1 VKFCPVCGTEY
12 ADDVKFCPR
21 DGQTLKSANP
31 SGDLIGQVIA
41 DRYHVTKKLGEGGMG
56 AVYLAEH
63 VKMGRKSAI
72 KVMSASMSQ
81 DADAVSR
88 FNREAN
94 NASRIQHPN
103 ICAIYDFG
111 ETPDGLM
118 YLAMEFIEG
127 NSLNEILKKS
137 GPMTL
142 QRATHI
148 LKQAAEALHVAH
160 AGGIVHRDLKP
171 DNIMIAQ
178 QAGKDLVKVVDFGIA
193 KAVGGEE
200 TGQKVTKTGLV
211 VGTPEYMSP
220 EQLSGDKLDGRSDLY
235 SLALVYYRMI
245 TGTLPFQAETSQETM
260 IKRLT
265 DDPMPLRDAL
275 PTANFPAGL
284 QQVMDRA
291 LARYANDR
299 YSDAVEFSKD
309 VEAALVGIAPEGGA
323 TMVVGAA
330 DMKTMVAGAPPRTSA
345 MPKTRIAGAADKA
358 GAQASSPEKKSP
370 VMAIAA
376 GVVVLALAGGGY
388 AMFGRGST
396 ATPPVTPV
404 DSTAP
409 AQHDTSSNGATTNPN
424 ASTSNPPAPLTRP
437 VQNNATNPPTPTPRP
452 NPQSNT
458 PAHDQT
464 AIQGELDRSVD
475 IIAGDNPS
483 ARRIALRRLVEIYG
497 YTDLPADMR
506 ADAARQLGSGY
517 SSVADEAKQGGDVA
531 AERAALSSAVDYF
544 QKADRLAPSD
554 RIKNLITLAQA
565 RIRELGNP

>member
-12 ADDVKFCPR
+12 ADDIRFCQR

-31 SGDLIGQVIA
+31 SGDLVGQVIA

-72 KVMSASMSQ
+72 KVMSSSMSQ
-81 DADAVSR
+81 DPDAVSR

-111 ETPDGLM
+111 ETSDGLI

-127 NSLNEILKKS
+127 ASLNDILKKS

-142 QRATHI
+142 QRATSI
-148 LKQAAEALHVAH
+148 LRQTAEALHVAH
-160 AGGIVHRDLKP
+160 TAGIVHRDLKP

-193 KAVGGEE
+193 KAVGGDES
-200 TGQKVTKTGLV
+200 GQKVTKTGLV

-245 TGTLPFQAETSQETM
+245 TGTLPFVAETSQETM

-265 DDPMPLRDAL
+265 DEPMPLHQAL
-275 PTANFPAGL
+275 PTGNFPPAL
-284 QQVMDRA
+284 QAAMDRG
-291 LARYANDR
+291 LARYAGER
-299 YSDAVEFSKD
+299 YSDAVEFAKD

-330 DMKTMVAGAPPRTSA
+330 DMKTMVAGAPPKTSA
-345 MPKTRIAGAADKA
+345 VPKTRVAGAAEKTPTP
-358 GAQASSPEKKSP
+358 QPVEKKKSP
-370 VMAIAA
+370 VGLIAA
-376 GVVVLALAGGGY
+376 GVTVLALAGGGFVFKDKLLGG
-388 AMFGRGST
+388 AGSDT
-396 ATPPVTPV
+396 TTTVRPDSATVSRPDSTPV
-404 DSTAP
+404 NRPDSTP
-409 AQHDTSSNGATTNPN
+409 VNRPVPGN
-424 ASTSNPPAPLTRP
+424 NPPP
-437 VQNNATNPPTPTPRP
+437 TNPRP
-452 NPQSNT
+452 NPGTVALDPMDVRQ
-458 PAHDQT
+458 D
-464 AIQGELDRSVD
+464 LDRMLDAAEGASGSTIDGYIRKSEGYYRNRDLPQSVRAQAAAYTAQFYLEKANQART
-475 IIAGDNPS
+475 AGNS
-483 ARRIALRRLVEIYG
+483 ADEGSLRTTGKSWMRSA
-497 YTDLPADMR
+497 TDLNP
-506 ADAARQLGSGY
+506 
-517 SSVADEAKQGGDVA
+517 
-531 AERAALSSAVDYF
+531 DYQRMLVLF
-544 QKADRLAPSD
+544 D
-554 RIKNLITLAQA
+554 
-565 RIRELGNP
+565 

>member
-1 VKFCPVCGTEY
+1 MKFCPVCGTEY

-81 DADAVSR
+81 DPDAVSR

-127 NSLNEILKKS
+127 DSLNGILKKS
-137 GPMTL
+137 GPMSL
-142 QRATHI
+142 QRATSI
-148 LKQAAEALHVAH
+148 LAQTASALKTAH
-160 AGGIVHRDLKP
+160 DAGIVHRDLKP

-178 QAGKDLVKVVDFGIA
+178 QGGKDLVKVVDFGIA
-193 KAVGGEE
+193 KAVGGDES
-200 TGQKVTKTGLV
+200 GQKVTKTGLV

-265 DDPMPLRDAL
+265 DDPMPLRQAL
-275 PTANFPAGL
+275 PTANFPPGL
-284 QQVMDRA
+284 QAVMDRA
-291 LARYANDR
+291 LARYAGER
-299 YSDAVEFSKD
+299 YADAVEFADD
-309 VEAALVGIAPEGGA
+309 VKAAIAGVAPEGGA
-323 TMVVGAA
+323 TMIVGAN
-330 DMKTMVAGAPPRTSA
+330 DMKTMVAGAAPSGGA
-345 MPKTRIAGAADKA
+345 VPKTRIGTAAEKGGAPAPA
-358 GAQASSPEKKSP
+358 PTAKSKTGL
-370 VMAIAA
+370 IAA
-376 GVVVLALAGGGY
+376 AVVGVVVLGGGGY
-388 AMFGRGST
+388 ALFGRHPAAPAARPDS
-396 ATPPVTPV
+396 AAVKH
-404 DSTAP
+404 DSTPAAP
-409 AQHDTSSNGATTNPN
+409 ANPTTTPTTQANHPSQTPTQQLN
-424 ASTSNPPAPLTRP
+424 RPVPAP
-437 VQNNATNPPTPTPRP
+437 
-452 NPQSNT
+452 ST
-458 PAHDQT
+458 PAQRPAAAAHDET
-464 AIQGELDRSVD
+464 AIQHELDASVD
-475 IIAGDNPS
+475 VIAGDNPS
-483 ARRIALRRLVEIYG
+483 ARRAALRRLAEIYG
-497 YTDLPADMR
+497 YTDLPGDMR
-506 ADAARQLGSGY
+506 ADAARQSAVGFSA
-517 SSVADEAKQGGDVA
+517 VADEAKASNDPA
-531 AERAALSSAVDYF
+531 AEKAALASVIDWH
-544 QKADRLAPSD
+544 QKANRLAPTNKYDNVISM
-554 RIKNLITLAQA
+554 AQA
-565 RIRELGNP
+565 RLQQLSNP

>member
-12 ADDVKFCPR
+12 ADDVKFCPG

-72 KVMSASMSQ
+72 KVMTASMSH
-81 DADAVSR
+81 DPDAVSR

-111 ETPDGLM
+111 ETQDGLI

-127 NSLNEILKKS
+127 DSLNGILKKT
-137 GPMTL
+137 GPMSL

-148 LKQAAEALHVAH
+148 LSQTASALKLAH
-160 AGGIVHRDLKP
+160 DAGIVHRDLKP

-178 QAGKDLVKVVDFGIA
+178 QSGKDLVKVVDFGIA
-193 KAVGGEE
+193 KAVGGDES
-200 TGQKVTKTGLV
+200 GQKVTKTGLV

-265 DDPMPLRDAL
+265 DDPMPLRQAL
-275 PTANFPAGL
+275 PTGNFPPSL
-284 QQVMDRA
+284 QAVMDRA
-291 LARYANDR
+291 LARYASER
-299 YSDAVEFSKD
+299 YPDAVQFSDD
-309 VEAALVGIAPEGGA
+309 VQKAIAGFAPEGGA
-323 TMVVGAA
+323 TMIVGAN
-330 DMKTMVAGAPPRTSA
+330 DMKTMVAGAAPSTSA
-345 MPKTRIAGAADKA
+345 VPKTRISTAAEKA
-358 GAQASSPEKKSP
+358 GAGGAAPAKKSP

-376 GVVVLALAGGGY
+376 GVVVLALVGGGY
-388 AMFGRGST
+388 AMFGRGNAAVPP
-396 ATPPVTPV
+396 ATSADTGKVAARDTTPQV
-404 DSTAP
+404 AANPGTAP
-409 AQHDTSSNGATTNPN
+409 AQQQQNTQLSSRPTTI
-424 ASTSNPPAPLTRP
+424 NPP
-437 VQNNATNPPTPTPRP
+437 PTTGNPRP
-452 NPQSNT
+452 NPANT
-458 PAHDQT
+458 ATHDQT
-464 AIQGELDRSVD
+464 AIQAELDAAIDVIS
-475 IIAGDNPS
+475 GDNPS
-483 ARRIALRRLVEIYG
+483 ARRATLRRLAEIYG
-497 YTDLPADMR
+497 YQDLPGDMR
-506 ADAARQLGSGY
+506 GDAARQSAVGFNAI
-517 SSVADEAKQGGDVA
+517 ADQAREGKDPV
-531 AERAALSSAVDYF
+531 AERAALTSVIEWHR
-544 QKADRLAPSD
+544 KANQLLPTNRYDNVISG
-554 RIKNLITLAQA
+554 AQA
-565 RIRELGNP
+565 RLQELGNP

>member
-1 VKFCPVCGTEY
+1 MKFCPVCGTEY

-127 NSLNEILKKS
+127 HSLNEILKKS

-148 LKQAAEALHVAH
+148 LRQTAEALHVAH
-160 AGGIVHRDLKP
+160 EGGIVHRDLKP

-178 QAGKDLVKVVDFGIA
+178 QGGKDLVKVVDFGIA
-193 KAVGGEE
+193 KAVGGDES
-200 TGQKVTKTGLV
+200 GQKVTKTGLV

-265 DDPMPLRDAL
+265 DDPMPLRQAL

-284 QQVMDRA
+284 QAVMDHA

-299 YSDAVEFSKD
+299 YSDAVEFAKD
-309 VEAALVGIAPEGGA
+309 VEASLVGIAPEGGA
-323 TMVVGAA
+323 TMVVGAS
-330 DMKTMVAGAPPRTSA
+330 DMKTMVAGPP
-345 MPKTRIAGAADKA
+345 PKTRI
-358 GAQASSPEKKSP
+358 SSPSDRGVAARQGEGAPPSAKKSP
-370 VMAIAA
+370 IMAIAA
-376 GVVVLALAGGGY
+376 GVVILAAAGGGY
-388 AMFGRGST
+388 AVFGRGK
-396 ATPPVTPV
+396 APVVPIATPV
-404 DSTAP
+404 DTSHAVKHDSTPTVQTPAP
-409 AQHDTSSNGATTNPN
+409 VPTNPGGTTQQQHPN
-424 ASTSNPPAPLTRP
+424 
-437 VQNNATNPPTPTPRP
+437 PTPT
-452 NPQSNT
+452 NPGTRQNT
-458 PAHDQT
+458 SSGAHD
-464 AIQGELDRSVD
+464 AVRIGSELDTQFDQIMDGSEATR
-475 IIAGDNPS
+475 
-483 ARRIALRRLVEIYG
+483 LRLATRAMEIYG
-497 YTDLPADMR
+497 YSDLPIGVR
-506 ADAARQLGSGY
+506 AQAAANAGQAYLEVATAALAAGEAAKEATNRQLGTDWMRKAARLDPKY
-517 SSVADEAKQGGDVA
+517 ERNLQGPP
-531 AERAALSSAVDYF
+531 
-544 QKADRLAPSD
+544 Q
-554 RIKNLITLAQA
+554 
-565 RIRELGNP
+565 

>member
-1 VKFCPVCGTEY
+1 MKFCPVCGTEY

-31 SGDLIGQVIA
+31 SGDLLGQVIA

-127 NSLNEILKKS
+127 HSLNEILKKS

-148 LKQAAEALHVAH
+148 LRQTAEALHVAH
-160 AGGIVHRDLKP
+160 EGGIVHRDLKP

-178 QAGKDLVKVVDFGIA
+178 QGGKDLVKVVDFGIA
-193 KAVGGEE
+193 KAVGGDES
-200 TGQKVTKTGLV
+200 GQKVTKTGLV

-220 EQLSGDKLDGRSDLY
+220 EQLSGDKLDGRSDIY

-265 DDPMPLRDAL
+265 DDPMPLRQAL
-275 PTANFPAGL
+275 PTGNFPAGL
-284 QQVMDRA
+284 QQVMDHA

-299 YSDAVEFSKD
+299 YRDAVEFAKD
-309 VEAALVGIAPEGGA
+309 VEASLVGIAPEGGA

-330 DMKTMVAGAPPRTSA
+330 DMKTMVAGPP
-345 MPKTRIAGAADKA
+345 PKTRI
-358 GAQASSPEKKSP
+358 SSPAEKKGAVRPPSQAVRKSP
-370 VMAIAA
+370 MMAIAA
-376 GVVVLALAGGGY
+376 GAVILAAAGGGY
-388 AMFGRGST
+388 AVFGRGKPANVPTGPTDSAAMALRDTSHGAST
-396 ATPPVTPV
+396 DTAKHAATPGGPVTPL
-404 DSTAP
+404 SRPTNP
-409 AQHDTSSNGATTNPN
+409 GTTPTTRPNTPTTNPN
-424 ASTSNPPAPLTRP
+424 TSSTRAPTRAELDSLTEAAYDSPEIRAP
-437 VQNNATNPPTPTPRP
+437 NISRGKAIWVDRSLSVETRAEAAMMVGNMYFLDGYRQSAKAWGDSALSLTPDNATRRTR
-452 NPQSNT
+452 
-458 PAHDQT
+458 
-464 AIQGELDRSVD
+464 VD
-475 IIAGDNPS
+475 SWTRD
-483 ARRIALRRLVEIYG
+483 
-497 YTDLPADMR
+497 
-506 ADAARQLGSGY
+506 
-517 SSVADEAKQGGDVA
+517 
-531 AERAALSSAVDYF
+531 
-544 QKADRLAPSD
+544 
-554 RIKNLITLAQA
+554 
-565 RIRELGNP
+565 

>member
-1 VKFCPVCGTEY
+1 
-12 ADDVKFCPR
+12 VKFCPR

-137 GPMTL
+137 GPMSL
-142 QRATHI
+142 QRATSI
-148 LKQAAEALHVAH
+148 LKQTAEALHVAH
-160 AGGIVHRDLKP
+160 EGGIVHRDLKP

-178 QAGKDLVKVVDFGIA
+178 QGGKDLVKVVDFGIA
-193 KAVGGEE
+193 KAVGGDES
-200 TGQKVTKTGLV
+200 GQKVTKTGLV

-265 DDPMPLRDAL
+265 DEPMPLRQAY
-275 PTANFPAGL
+275 PTGNFPPAL
-284 QQVMDRA
+284 QQAMDRA
-291 LARYANDR
+291 LARYAAER
-299 YSDAVEFSKD
+299 YSDAVEFAND
-309 VEAALVGIAPEGGA
+309 VQAAIAGIAPEGGA
-323 TMVVGAA
+323 TMVVGAS
-330 DMKTMVAGAPPRTSA
+330 DLKTMVAGAAPSTSA
-345 MPKTRIAGAADKA
+345 MPKTRISRPGEKEGRAP
-358 GAQASSPEKKSP
+358 SPDLPKSKNGL
-370 VMAIAA
+370 IAA
-376 GVVVLALAGGGY
+376 GVIGVLVLGGGGY
-388 AMFGRGST
+388 AMFGRGA
-396 ATPPVTPV
+396 ATPPAARPDSAAVKHDSVPAGTTTTP
-404 DSTAP
+404 A
-409 AQHDTSSNGATTNPN
+409 GGTTTP
-424 ASTSNPPAPLTRP
+424 TGTPSNPQTMNRP
-437 VQNNATNPPTPTPRP
+437 VP
-452 NPQSNT
+452 NPTTPQHPANPGTNT
-458 PAHDQT
+458 PAALSMDPMDVRT
-464 AIQGELDRSVD
+464 DLGRMLDASDNADKASLDGFIAKSEKYYRNHALPD
-475 IIAGDNPS
+475 ALRAQAAAYDAQFYLLEAKMAQAAGNAGDEGRLRS
-483 ARRIALRRLVEIYG
+483 TGKDWARNA
-497 YTDLPADMR
+497 ADM
-506 ADAARQLGSGY
+506 DSKWQSLL
-517 SSVADEAKQGGDVA
+517 
-531 AERAALSSAVDYF
+531 ALFD
-544 QKADRLAPSD
+544 
-554 RIKNLITLAQA
+554 
-565 RIRELGNP
+565 

>member
-1 VKFCPVCGTEY
+1 MKFCPVCGTEY

-31 SGDLIGQVIA
+31 SGDLLGQVIA

-127 NSLNEILKKS
+127 HSLNEILKKS

-142 QRATHI
+142 QRATNI
-148 LKQAAEALHVAH
+148 LRQTAEALHVAH
-160 AGGIVHRDLKP
+160 EGGIVHRDLKP

-178 QAGKDLVKVVDFGIA
+178 QGGKDLVKVVDFGIA
-193 KAVGGEE
+193 KAVGGDES
-200 TGQKVTKTGLV
+200 GQKVTKTGLV

-265 DDPMPLRDAL
+265 DDPMPLRQAL
-275 PTANFPAGL
+275 PTGNFPGGL
-284 QQVMDRA
+284 QQVMDHA

-299 YSDAVEFSKD
+299 YSDAVEFAKD
-309 VEAALVGIAPEGGA
+309 VEASLVGIAPEGGS
-323 TMVVGAA
+323 TMVVGAS
-330 DMKTMVAGAPPRTSA
+330 DLKTMVAGPP
-345 MPKTRIAGAADKA
+345 PKTRISSPSDRSGAAA
-358 GAQASSPEKKSP
+358 TPPAAKKRP
-370 VMAIAA
+370 VGLIAA
-376 GVVVLALAGGGY
+376 GVTVLALAGGGY
-388 AMFGRGST
+388 AMFGRGG
-396 ATPPVTPV
+396 APEPAATPV
-404 DSTAP
+404 DTSTAVRQDSTPTVQAP
-409 AQHDTSSNGATTNPN
+409 APAPTNPGG
-424 ASTSNPPAPLTRP
+424 TTQQVTHQPPTNPGTRP
-437 VQNNATNPPTPTPRP
+437 
-452 NPQSNT
+452 NT
-458 PAHDQT
+458 PAGGARHDQT
-464 AIQGELDRSVD
+464 AIQRELDASVD
-475 IIAGDNPS
+475 VIAEGAPS
-483 ARRIALRRLVEIYG
+483 ARRIALRRLSEIYG
-497 YTDLPADMR
+497 YTDLDDGMR
-506 ADAARQLGSGY
+506 ADAALQSATGY
-517 SSVADEAKQGGDVA
+517 TVVAESEKTNGDQA
-531 AERAALSSAVDYF
+531 AEKAALTAAVDWY
-544 QKADRLAPSD
+544 QKSNRLAPKS
-554 RIKNLITLAQA
+554 RIQDMIGAAQA
-565 RIRELGNP
+565 RIRELQ

>member
-127 NSLNEILKKS
+127 HSLNEILKKS

-148 LKQAAEALHVAH
+148 LRQTAEALHVAH
-160 AGGIVHRDLKP
+160 EGGIVHRDLKP

-178 QAGKDLVKVVDFGIA
+178 QGGKDLVKVVDFGIA
-193 KAVGGEE
+193 KAVGGDES
-200 TGQKVTKTGLV
+200 GQKVTKTGLV

-265 DDPMPLRDAL
+265 DDPMPLRQAL

-284 QQVMDRA
+284 QAVMDHA

-299 YSDAVEFSKD
+299 YSDAVEFAKD
-309 VEAALVGIAPEGGA
+309 VEASLVGIAPEGGA

-330 DMKTMVAGAPPRTSA
+330 DMKTMVAGPP
-345 MPKTRIAGAADKA
+345 PKTRISNASDKGVA
-358 GAQASSPEKKSP
+358 TTPPPKKSP
-370 VMAIAA
+370 MGLIAA
-376 GVVVLALAGGGY
+376 VVTVLALAGGGY
-388 AMFGRGST
+388 VMFGRGKSPVVPSATPADTST
-396 ATPPVTPV
+396 AVRHDTSTSGTTTTPTTNPGATLPPVT
-404 DSTAP
+404 
-409 AQHDTSSNGATTNPN
+409 H
-424 ASTSNPPAPLTRP
+424 TSNPNPGSQT
-437 VQNNATNPPTPTPRP
+437 QNPRP
-452 NPQSNT
+452 NPPGNPPASATRPATRAQLDSLTEAAYDSPEVRAPNIVRGKALWADHGLSTEIRAEAAMMVGNMYFLDGYRQS
-458 PAHDQT
+458 AK
-464 AIQGELDRSVD
+464 SW
-475 IIAGDNPS
+475 GDS
-483 ARRIALRRLVEIYG
+483 
-497 YTDLPADMR
+497 
-506 ADAARQLGSGY
+506 
-517 SSVADEAKQGGDVA
+517 
-531 AERAALSSAVDYF
+531 ALSLTPDNTTRRTRVD
-544 QKADRLAPSD
+544 SW
-554 RIKNLITLAQA
+554 T
-565 RIRELGNP
+565 RE

>member
-12 ADDVKFCPR
+12 ADDVKFCPG

-72 KVMSASMSQ
+72 KVMSASMSH
-81 DADAVSR
+81 DPDAVSR

-111 ETPDGLM
+111 ETPDGLI

-127 NSLNEILKKS
+127 DSLNGILKKT
-137 GPMTL
+137 GPMSL

-148 LKQAAEALHVAH
+148 LSQTASALKLAH
-160 AGGIVHRDLKP
+160 DGGIVHRDLKP

-178 QAGKDLVKVVDFGIA
+178 QSGKDLVKVVDFGIA
-193 KAVGGEE
+193 KAVGGDES
-200 TGQKVTKTGLV
+200 GQKVTKTGLV

-265 DDPMPLRDAL
+265 DDPMPLRQAL
-275 PTANFPAGL
+275 PTGNFPPSL
-284 QQVMDRA
+284 QAVMDRA
-291 LARYANDR
+291 LARYASER
-299 YSDAVEFSKD
+299 YPDAVQFSDD
-309 VEAALVGIAPEGGA
+309 VQKAIAGFAPEGGA
-323 TMVVGAA
+323 TMIVGAS
-330 DMKTMVAGAPPRTSA
+330 DMKTMVAGAAPASSTV
-345 MPKTRIAGAADKA
+345 PKTRISTAAEKA
-358 GAQASSPEKKSP
+358 GAGGAPAKKSP

-388 AMFGRGST
+388 AMFGKGNA
-396 ATPPVTPV
+396 ATPPSVAA
-404 DSTAP
+404 DSGTTGAQDTAP
-409 AQHDTSSNGATTNPN
+409 QVATNPGTTPAQQQQQTN
-424 ASTSNPPAPLTRP
+424 LTRQTGTNPPPVTSNPGTRP
-437 VQNNATNPPTPTPRP
+437 SGTTRDPVRIG
-452 NPQSNT
+452 
-458 PAHDQT
+458 D
-464 AIQGELDRSVD
+464 ELDAQFD
-475 IIAGDNPS
+475 
-483 ARRIALRRLVEIYG
+483 RIMEGTETERLGVATRAAEIYE
-497 YTDLPADMR
+497 YSDLPTGVRAQAAANTGQAYLEIATAALAAGEIEKEARYRQQGTDWMR
-506 ADAARQLGSGY
+506 KAARLDPKYQRNL
-517 SSVADEAKQGGDVA
+517 QGPP
-531 AERAALSSAVDYF
+531 
-544 QKADRLAPSD
+544 Q
-554 RIKNLITLAQA
+554 
-565 RIRELGNP
+565 

>member
-72 KVMSASMSQ
+72 KVMSASMSH
-81 DADAVSR
+81 DPDAVSR

-94 NASRIQHPN
+94 NASRIVHPN

-111 ETPDGLM
+111 ETPDGLI

-127 NSLNEILKKS
+127 DSLNGILKKT
-137 GPMTL
+137 GPMSL
-142 QRATHI
+142 QRATAI
-148 LKQAAEALHVAH
+148 LSQTASALKLAH
-160 AGGIVHRDLKP
+160 DAGIVHRDLKP

-178 QAGKDLVKVVDFGIA
+178 QSGKDLVKVVDFGIA
-193 KAVGGEE
+193 KAVGGDES
-200 TGQKVTKTGLV
+200 GQKVTKTGLV

-265 DDPMPLRDAL
+265 DDPMPLQQAL
-275 PTANFPAGL
+275 PTANFPPSL
-284 QQVMDRA
+284 QAVMDRA

-299 YSDAVEFSKD
+299 YPDAVEFAND
-309 VEAALVGIAPEGGA
+309 VVSAIAGIAPEGGA
-323 TMVVGAA
+323 TMIVGAS
-330 DMKTMVAGAPPRTSA
+330 DMKTMVAGAAPKTNA
-345 MPKTRIAGAADKA
+345 VPKTRISSAAEKA
-358 GAQASSPEKKSP
+358 GAGTPAPAKKSP

-388 AMFGRGST
+388 AMFGKGSA
-396 ATPPVTPV
+396 ATPPTVAADTTTKAAPDTTP
-404 DSTAP
+404 TTP
-409 AQHDTSSNGATTNPN
+409 AGQTGN
-424 ASTSNPPAPLTRP
+424 NPPAQQQQTVTRP
-437 VQNNATNPPTPTPRP
+437 TGTNPQTQTNPRP
-452 NPQSNT
+452 GTTRDPVR
-458 PAHDQT
+458 
-464 AIQGELDRSVD
+464 IGEELDAQFDQIMDGSEATRLRH
-475 IIAGDNPS
+475 A
-483 ARRIALRRLVEIYG
+483 ARAVEIYG
-497 YTDLPADMR
+497 YADLPIGVR
-506 ADAARQLGSGY
+506 AQAAANAGQAYLEVATAALAAGETEKEATNRQLGTDWMRKAARLDPKY
-517 SSVADEAKQGGDVA
+517 QRNLQGPP
-531 AERAALSSAVDYF
+531 
-544 QKADRLAPSD
+544 Q
-554 RIKNLITLAQA
+554 
-565 RIRELGNP
+565 

>member
-1 VKFCPVCGTEY
+1 MKFCPVCGTEY

-31 SGDLIGQVIA
+31 SGDLLGQVIA

-148 LKQAAEALHVAH
+148 LRQTAEALHVAH
-160 AGGIVHRDLKP
+160 EGGIVHRDLKP

-178 QAGKDLVKVVDFGIA
+178 QGGKDLVKVVDFGIA
-193 KAVGGEE
+193 KAVGGDES
-200 TGQKVTKTGLV
+200 GQKVTKTGLV

-265 DDPMPLRDAL
+265 DDPMPLRQAL

-284 QQVMDRA
+284 QQVMDHA

-299 YSDAVEFSKD
+299 YSDAVEFAKD
-309 VEAALVGIAPEGGA
+309 VEASLVGIAPEGGA

-330 DMKTMVAGAPPRTSA
+330 DMKTMVAGPP
-345 MPKTRIAGAADKA
+345 PKTRI
-358 GAQASSPEKKSP
+358 SSPSERGAKASEGTAVAKKSP
-370 VMAIAA
+370 MMAIAA
-376 GVVVLALAGGGY
+376 GVVILAAAGGGY
-388 AMFGRGST
+388 AVFGRGK
-396 ATPPVTPV
+396 APVVPPATPV
-404 DSTAP
+404 DTSRAVRSDSTP
-409 AQHDTSSNGATTNPN
+409 T
-424 ASTSNPPAPLTRP
+424 
-437 VQNNATNPPTPTPRP
+437 VQTPTPVPTNPGTRP
-452 NPQSNT
+452 QQHTTPTTTPTNPRTT
-458 PAHDQT
+458 PTTTASVSMDPIDVRQDLGRMLDASDNADKASLDGFITRSERYYRNRDLPQPLRAQAAAYEAQFYLLEAKLAQT
-464 AIQGELDRSVD
+464 AGNTGDEGRLRSTGKD
-475 IIAGDNPS
+475 W
-483 ARRIALRRLVEIYG
+483 ARNA
-497 YTDLPADMR
+497 ADM
-506 ADAARQLGSGY
+506 DSKWQSL
-517 SSVADEAKQGGDVA
+517 
-531 AERAALSSAVDYF
+531 LSLFD
-544 QKADRLAPSD
+544 
-554 RIKNLITLAQA
+554 
-565 RIRELGNP
+565 